1 MAEREGGVMNEQ
13 VWNKTFRKYIECY
26 EAVQTLK
33 KHLVIDDDFY
43 QEIRSN
49 LLDDIIV
56 TFKSEVE

>member
-1 MAEREGGVMNEQ
+1 MNE
-13 VWNKTFRKYIECY
+13 VWHDIFKKYIDCY

-43 QEIRSN
+43 QEIRSD
-49 LLDDIIV
+49 LLEDIIE